1 MDDSGYAATNL
12 EAPASLAEPRALR
25 ADSAM
30 SGVGTQSL
38 DSFLAGVEHRAL
50 VMAQVSVGNR
60 DDALDIVQDAMLEL
74 ARRYGARPSEEW
86 APLFH
91 RILHNAVLQWH
102 RKRRRQTRWLGWME
116 SDSEILDAVPDPG
129 PDPLRLAQQDD
140 AMSRLKLAMR
150 RLPLRQREVVML
162 RVWEGLDVAETAKAM
177 GCGEGSVKTHLS
189 RALGALREQLQE
201 HL

>member
-1 MDDSGYAATNL
+1 MDDSGPVAIDDAIAA
-12 EAPASLAEPRALR
+12 PFAEPAAVSGHPVRAQ
-25 ADSAM
+25 
-30 SGVGTQSL
+30 TL
-38 DSFLAGVEHRAL
+38 DAFLAGAERRAL

-74 ARRYGARPSEEW
+74 ARRYTARPSEEW

-102 RKRRRQTRWLGWME
+102 RKRRRQQRWLGWPE
-116 SDSEILDAVPDPG
+116 SDDTILDAIPDVGPG
-129 PDPLRLAQQDD
+129 PLRYAQQDE
-140 AMSRLKLAMR
+140 AMTRLNLAMQ
-150 RLPLRQREVVML
+150 RLPLRQREVVVL

-189 RALGALREQLQE
+189 RALSALREQLQE
-201 HL
+201 HV

>member
-1 MDDSGYAATNL
+1 MDDSGYAAPHL
-12 EAPASLAEPRALR
+12 EAPASRAEPPLLR
-25 ADSAM
+25 ADRSM
-30 SGVGTQSL
+30 STASVQSL
-38 DSFLAGVEHRAL
+38 DSFLASVERRAL
-50 VMAQVSVGNR
+50 VIAQVSVGNR

-74 ARRYGARPSEEW
+74 ARRYGTRPSEEW

-116 SDSEILDAVPDPG
+116 SDAEILDAVPDPG

-140 AMSRLKLAMR
+140 AMTRLNLAMR